1 MAHGGSLARTHE
13 GVPGLPRGRSRL
25 PADEVLAAQRERLL
39 RAMIASVAEHGYGA
53 VTVAQVVSRAR
64 VSRSAFYAHF
74 AGKEECFFAAASHGS
89 AMLFD
94 STIASVKELDTS
106 ASPEQLLRVGLRG
119 FLRFLHEEPAF
130 ARVFYVDLAAAGVRA
145 EERLAAA
152 YDRWAELNH
161 VWHERA
167 RMREPSWPQVPREAY
182 LALAGATGELVREL
196 VRANQLDRLPELE
209 EPLVNLHLSVLAG
222 RRWPSAE
229 PVEEPAHRDE
239 LLSEPA

>member
-39 RAMIASVAEHGYGA
+39 RAMIASVAEHGYGG
-53 VTVAQVVSRAR
+53 VTVADVVSRAR

-74 AGKEECFFAAASHGS
+74 ADKEECFFAAASHGS
-89 AMLFD
+89 TMLFD
-94 STIASVKELDTS
+94 TTITAVKELS
-106 ASPEQLLRVGLRG
+106 GSVSPEELLRVGFRG
-119 FLRFLHEEPAF
+119 FLRFLHDEPAF

-152 YDRWAELNH
+152 YDRWAEINH
-161 VWHERA
+161 IWHERA
-167 RMREPSWPQVPREAY
+167 RMREPDWPEVPREAY

-196 VRANQLDRLPELE
+196 VRSNQLDRLPELE
-209 EPLVNLHLSVLAG
+209 EPLVNLHLAVLAG
-222 RRWPSAE
+222 RRWPAIE
-229 PVEEPAHRDE
+229 RAADQ